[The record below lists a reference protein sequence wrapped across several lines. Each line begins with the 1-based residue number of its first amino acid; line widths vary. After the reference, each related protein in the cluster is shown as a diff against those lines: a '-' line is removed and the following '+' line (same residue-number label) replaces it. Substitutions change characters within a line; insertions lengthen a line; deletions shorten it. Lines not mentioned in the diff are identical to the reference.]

1 MKQENMQKAFMYPP
15 RSQNEF
21 LNLNKKALQKL
32 GYDVQPTDLTFIRYL
47 LFHPKKAIVILNWVE
62 DRVYGRSYKTAVQ
75 YFFKMISLV
84 IFSKV
89 CAKKVI
95 WVKHNFRPHNTK
107 GSTKRFDFLCKLYSA
122 LNIPP
127 VSLESYF
134 SSPSLIHPLYKPDNE
149 LIRDSEAIEN
159 ESTIDVLF
167 FGGIKPYKNLDKVLI
182 DWPSSIPLK
191 IAGKC
196 SDQSYTRML
205 ENIINERSLNI
216 DWDNRFLS
224 SDELNEML
232 KASKF
237 VLLPHSDN
245 TMISSGSFYHA
256 IGEGCNI
263 LVNASQFGK
272 VKSEQHSFVHLVDI
286 GKISK
291 DMLRT
296 RFVPKR
302 EIRKEV
308 LACYGEKR
316 VVEAWN
322 MVLNNA

>member
-1 MKQENMQKAFMYPP
+1 MQKAFMYPP

-21 LNLNKKALQKL
+21 LDLNKKALQKL
-32 GYDVQPTDLTFIRYL
+32 GYDVQPTDLTFVRYL
-47 LFHPKKAIVILNWVE
+47 LSHPKKAIVILNCVE
-62 DRVYGRSYKTAVQ
+62 DRVYGRSCKTAVQ
-75 YFFKMISLV
+75 YFFKMILLV
-84 IFSKV
+84 IFSKM

-95 WVKHNFRPHNTK
+95 WIKHNFRPHNSR
-107 GSTKRFDFLCKLYSA
+107 GSTKRFDFLCKLYS
-122 LNIPP
+122 LLKIPP

-134 SSPSLIHPLYKPDNE
+134 SSPALIHPLYKTNNE
-149 LIRDSEAIEN
+149 LIEDDEATEQEN
-159 ESTIDVLF
+159 TIDVLF
-167 FGGIKPYKNLDKVLI
+167 FGGIKPYKNLDKVLL
-182 DWPSSIPLK
+182 DWPSSLSLK

-196 SDQSYTRML
+196 SDPSYTRML
-205 ENIINERSLNI
+205 EKIINERGLNV
-216 DWDNRFLS
+216 DWENRFLS

-232 KASKF
+232 KVSKF

-256 IGEGCNI
+256 IGEGCNV

-291 DMLRT
+291 DMLQNS
-296 RFVPKR
+296 FVPKR
-302 EIRKEV
+302 EVRKEV
-308 LACYGEKR
+308 LTCYGENR

-322 MVLNNA
+322 TVLNNA

>member
-1 MKQENMQKAFMYPP
+1 MKQESMQKAFMYPP

-21 LNLNKKALQKL
+21 LDLNKKALQKL
-32 GYDVQPTDLTFIRYL
+32 GYDVQPTDLTFIKYL
-47 LFHPKKAIVILNWVE
+47 LTHPKKAIVILNWVE
-62 DRVYGRSYKTAVQ
+62 DRVYGRTYKTTVQ
-75 YFFKMISLV
+75 YFLKMILLV
-84 IFSKV
+84 IFSKI

-95 WVKHNFRPHNTK
+95 WVKHNFRPHNSK
-107 GSTKRFDFLCKLYSA
+107 GSTKRFDFLCKLYSL

-127 VSLESYF
+127 ISLESYF
-134 SSPSLIHPLYKPDNE
+134 SSPSLIHPLYKSNNE
-149 LIRDSEAIEN
+149 LIEDVKATEQD
-159 ESTIDVLF
+159 STIDVLF
-167 FGGIKPYKNLDKVLI
+167 FGGIKPYKNLDKVLL

-196 SDQSYTRML
+196 SDPTYTEML
-205 ENIINERSLNI
+205 EKIINERSLNV

-256 IGEGCNI
+256 IGEGCNV

-291 DMLRT
+291 NMLRT
-296 RFVPKR
+296 RFVSKK
-302 EIRKEV
+302 EVRKEV
-308 LACYGEKR
+308 LACYGENR

>member
-1 MKQENMQKAFMYPP
+1 MKQESMQKAFMYPP

-21 LNLNKKALQKL
+21 LDLNKKALRKL
-32 GYDVQPTDLTFIRYL
+32 GYDVKPTDLTFIKYL
-47 LFHPKKAIVILNWVE
+47 LIHPKKAIVILNWVE
-62 DRVYGRSYKTAVQ
+62 DRVYGRSYKTTVQ
-75 YFFKMISLV
+75 YFFKMILLV
-84 IFSKV
+84 VFSKI

-95 WVKHNFRPHNTK
+95 WIKHNFRPHNSK
-107 GSTKRFDFLCKLYSA
+107 GSTKRFDFLCKLYSQ

-127 VSLESYF
+127 ISLESYF
-134 SSPSLIHPLYKPDNE
+134 SSPSLIHPLYKSNNE
-149 LIRDSEAIEN
+149 LIEGVKATEQ

-167 FGGIKPYKNLDKVLI
+167 FGGIKPYKNLDKVLL

-196 SDQSYTRML
+196 SDSTYTEML
-205 ENIINERSLNI
+205 EKIIEERSLNV

-232 KASKF
+232 RASKF

-256 IGEGCNI
+256 IGEGCNV
-263 LVNASQFGK
+263 LVNASLFGK

-296 RFVPKR
+296 LFVSKK
-302 EIRKEV
+302 EVRKEV
-308 LACYGEKR
+308 LACYGENR

-322 MVLNNA
+322 TVLNNA

>member
-1 MKQENMQKAFMYPP
+1 MKQESMQKAFMYPP

-21 LNLNKKALQKL
+21 LDLNKKALHKL

-47 LFHPKKAIVILNWVE
+47 LSRPKKAIVILNWVE
-62 DRVYGRSYKTAVQ
+62 DRVYGRSYKTTVQ
-75 YFFKMISLV
+75 YFFKMVLLV
-84 IFSKV
+84 IFSKI

-95 WVKHNFRPHNTK
+95 WIKHNFRPHNSR
-107 GSTKRFDFLCKLYSA
+107 GSTKRFDFLCKLYSL

-127 VSLESYF
+127 ISLESYF
-134 SSPSLIHPLYKPDNE
+134 SSPSLIHPLYKSNNE
-149 LIRDSEAIEN
+149 LIEDEEETEQEN
-159 ESTIDVLF
+159 TIDVLF
-167 FGGIKPYKNLDKVLI
+167 FGGIKPYKNLDKVLL
-182 DWPSSIPLK
+182 DWPSSLSLK

-196 SDQSYTRML
+196 SDLSYTRKL
-205 ENIINERSLNI
+205 EKIIKERGLNV

-256 IGEGCNI
+256 IGEGCNV
-263 LVNASQFGK
+263 LVNSSQFGR

-291 DMLRT
+291 DLLQT
-296 RFVPKR
+296 IFVSKR
-302 EIRKEV
+302 EVRKEV
-308 LACYGEKR
+308 LACYGENR

-322 MVLNNA
+322 TVINNA

>member
-1 MKQENMQKAFMYPP
+1 MQKAFMYPP

-21 LNLNKKALQKL
+21 LDLNKKALRKL
-32 GYDVQPTDLTFIRYL
+32 GYDVKPTDLTFIKYL
-47 LFHPKKAIVILNWVE
+47 LIHPKKAIVILNWVE
-62 DRVYGRSYKTAVQ
+62 DRVYGRSYKTTVQ
-75 YFFKMISLV
+75 YFFKMILLV
-84 IFSKV
+84 VFSKI

-95 WVKHNFRPHNTK
+95 WIKHNFRPHNSK
-107 GSTKRFDFLCKLYSA
+107 GSTKRFDFLCKLYSQ

-127 VSLESYF
+127 ISLESYF
-134 SSPSLIHPLYKPDNE
+134 ASPSLIHPLYKSNNE
-149 LIRDSEAIEN
+149 LIEDVKATEQ

-167 FGGIKPYKNLDKVLI
+167 FGGIKPYKNLDKVLL

-196 SDQSYTRML
+196 SDSTYTEML
-205 ENIINERSLNI
+205 EKIIEERSLNV

-232 KASKF
+232 RASKF

-256 IGEGCNI
+256 IGEGCNV
-263 LVNASQFGK
+263 LVNASLFGK

-291 DMLRT
+291 DMLRIL
-296 RFVPKR
+296 FVSKK
-302 EIRKEV
+302 EVRKEV
-308 LACYGEKR
+308 LACYGENR
-316 VVEAWN
+316 VVEAWD